1 MFSEV
6 FLVRAKWK
14 FEAGWEEKIFKHEL
28 LGFLLR
34 LEHEILG
41 FRLALLDL
49 GIIKLCLNN

>member
-1 MFSEV
+1 VWGKSHE
-6 FLVRAKWK
+6 
-14 FEAGWEEKIFKHEL
+14 GWEEKIFKNEL